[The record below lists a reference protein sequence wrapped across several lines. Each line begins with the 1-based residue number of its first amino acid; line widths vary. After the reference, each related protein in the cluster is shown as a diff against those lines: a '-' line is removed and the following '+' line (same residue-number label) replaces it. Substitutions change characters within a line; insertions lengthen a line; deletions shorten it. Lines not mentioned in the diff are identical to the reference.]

1 MPATAEPESGDQPE
15 TGEDDVKRKFR
26 EALERKNARHTG
38 GDGAEG
44 KDTAKVHGGAHG
56 PAHQQRTFRRKSG

>member
-1 MPATAEPESGDQPE
+1 MSTTAEPPSTDRST

-26 EALERKNARHTG
+26 EALERKNARHSG

-44 KDTAKVHGGAHG
+44 KDTAKVHGSAHG
-56 PAHQQRTFRRKSG
+56 PAHLQRTFRRKSG